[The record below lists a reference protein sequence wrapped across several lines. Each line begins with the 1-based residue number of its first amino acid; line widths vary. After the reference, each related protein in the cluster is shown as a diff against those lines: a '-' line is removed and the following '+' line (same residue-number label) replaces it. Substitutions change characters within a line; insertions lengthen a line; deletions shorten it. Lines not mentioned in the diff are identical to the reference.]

1 MMNLERPRQAA
12 APQLL
17 LVIDDVDFW
26 DLCRF
31 IFKNVSSR
39 LKTLKKIHIAFSE
52 QSSAQQSNSR
62 CLVSFYFAS
71 TCA

>member
-1 MMNLERPRQAA
+1 
-12 APQLL
+12 
-17 LVIDDVDFW
+17 
-26 DLCRF
+26 LCRF